1 MCIRDRLN
9 TLAVAGVYWLTRRT
23 WGAPAALAGALLLA
37 AGPWAII
44 FSRKIW
50 AQNLLPPFA
59 IGWGI
64 GAALAFVEG
73 RLLTLALQAAAGDV
87 PRHGI
92 ASSVGFPNAPLSLSL
107 IHI

>member
-1 MCIRDRLN
+1 M
-9 TLAVAGVYWLTRRT
+9 AGVYWLTRRT

-73 RLLTLALQAAAGDV
+73 RRPFEMCIRDRPSTTH
-87 PRHGI
+87 PNR
-92 ASSVGFPNAPLSLSL
+92 SS
-107 IHI
+107 